1 MGFWIYRKIRKLLQT
16 KPVQLWGISLLAGLL
31 VWLAAI
37 GFWAIPA
44 VAWFL
49 DLVFSGSMALIFLRA
64 YQGAAPAVG
73 DLFSPF
79 RREQLPHVVG
89 GMAWMSLWVF
99 LWSLI
104 PVAGLILGPVKLY
117 TYRFAPYILM
127 TRPDVK
133 ATDAI
138 RISAQETRGYR
149 GKMFLADLLIYG
161 SWSLL
166 LLVLLGLAQIPFL
179 RVPCYALL
187 ILATLLGAALTP
199 LLAGLAQAGFYDEV
213 HSIAWRI
220 PPTAPDTRLLHPPLT
235 SHQPPVSSPKAQQA
249 STYSTAPSAVKQ
261 RPNPPGSAIIAVP
274 SWMDPHCNNR
284 F

>member
-199 LLAGLAQAGFYDEV
+199 GAALPGG
-213 HSIAWRI
+213 S
-220 PPTAPDTRLLHPPLT
+220 RLQRPIRASCTPRLHPT
-235 SHQPPVSSPKAQQA
+235 SRRSAAPRLSRRQRTVLPHLRSSSAQIRPVLQ
-249 STYSTAPSAVKQ
+249 
-261 RPNPPGSAIIAVP
+261 
-274 SWMDPHCNNR
+274 
-284 F
+284 

>member
-89 GMAWMSLWVF
+89 GMA
-99 LWSLI
+99 
-104 PVAGLILGPVKLY
+104 
-117 TYRFAPYILM
+117 
-127 TRPDVK
+127 
-133 ATDAI
+133 
-138 RISAQETRGYR
+138 
-149 GKMFLADLLIYG
+149 
-161 SWSLL
+161 
-166 LLVLLGLAQIPFL
+166 
-179 RVPCYALL
+179 
-187 ILATLLGAALTP
+187 
-199 LLAGLAQAGFYDEV
+199 
-213 HSIAWRI
+213 
-220 PPTAPDTRLLHPPLT
+220 
-235 SHQPPVSSPKAQQA
+235 
-249 STYSTAPSAVKQ
+249 
-261 RPNPPGSAIIAVP
+261 
-274 SWMDPHCNNR
+274 
-284 F
+284 